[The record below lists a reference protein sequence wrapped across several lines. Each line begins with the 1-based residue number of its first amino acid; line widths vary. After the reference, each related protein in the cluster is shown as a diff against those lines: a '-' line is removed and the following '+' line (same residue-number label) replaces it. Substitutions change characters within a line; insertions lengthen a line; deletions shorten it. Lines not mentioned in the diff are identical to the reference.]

1 MADPPG
7 PKPVIEPRPGR
18 PDAATVGDM
27 NGFLDIATVLSL
39 AIGTVFLL
47 SGAVLP
53 FLSHERKSHR

>member
-1 MADPPG
+1 
-7 PKPVIEPRPGR
+7 
-18 PDAATVGDM
+18 M